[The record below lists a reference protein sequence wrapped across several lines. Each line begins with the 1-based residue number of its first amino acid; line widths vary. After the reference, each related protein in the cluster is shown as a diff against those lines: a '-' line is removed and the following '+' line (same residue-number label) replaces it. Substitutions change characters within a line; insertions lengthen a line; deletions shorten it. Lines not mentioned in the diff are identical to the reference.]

1 VAACGGVG
9 GGVLSGGVGGC
20 GGRRAAVG
28 GGRGSRAPCGCKH
41 IIIIPCTPARRAK
54 EKVALATLRE
64 TTIGA
69 VSSLAELHAFIF
81 AGHAAYSATGRAQP
95 HMAAEARG
103 DLLTTY

>member
-1 VAACGGVG
+1 
-9 GGVLSGGVGGC
+9 
-20 GGRRAAVG
+20 
-28 GGRGSRAPCGCKH
+28 
-41 IIIIPCTPARRAK
+41 
-54 EKVALATLRE
+54 
-64 TTIGA
+64 